1 MNTFTLKS
9 RELSGQ
15 FTSEYFYDGLGV
27 NGGNQSPDLYWEN
40 APEQT
45 RAFAITVY
53 DPATQ
58 SGSGWWHWVV
68 FNIPATITSLARGAG
83 STAPHLLPP
92 EAVSSL
98 NDFGKTGYGGPV
110 TIPGSGF
117 HPYIIT
123 VHALSELLNLDETA
137 TPAFV
142 GIMMNELVLAKSS
155 IVAYLKV

>member
-45 RAFAITVY
+45 RAFAITMY

-58 SGSGWWHWVV
+58 SGSGWWHWGV
-68 FNIPATITSLARGAG
+68 FYIPCTITSLARGAG
-83 STAPHLLPP
+83 STAPHLFAP

-98 NDFGKTGYGGPV
+98 NDF
-110 TIPGSGF
+110 
-117 HPYIIT
+117 
-123 VHALSELLNLDETA
+123 
-137 TPAFV
+137 
-142 GIMMNELVLAKSS
+142 
-155 IVAYLKV
+155 